1 MLCGNIEKNFG
12 CASINGT
19 CVDGT
24 PIWTSEI
31 FPHDIEELFFDPDF
45 DQNEMHNDDE
55 CDSDDGED

>member
-1 MLCGNIEKNFG
+1 M
-12 CASINGT
+12 
-19 CVDGT
+19 DGT